1 MLSKLLSILK
11 LWLVFALLAFPAF
24 YFVYKYGHPNFGL
37 KDFHDYYKLYK
48 DMDVASVDAP
58 FNMRLLSS
66 FFVYLFYKAG
76 FHYHTEIVFDSLGMD
91 KQVFFSAVL
100 FNYLCVVST
109 CVVIYYMIK
118 DQLKNVL
125 LSFIGGLLYLLG
137 FGTLFYE
144 LMPITDALSVLLF
157 ALAFFYYLKRSYWI
171 LVPLLLLI
179 FQREY
184 IFLAL
189 GLVTLMDY
197 WKFRAKYY
205 MKVLLICIFCFAIYF
220 ILRKTIF
227 YTPTYDH
234 QASLGYF
241 VSSIFKLQFPLLPY
255 IKQTVMTMNLFIL
268 YIGLVLYKKYKGLYL
283 ADRFGL
289 MKQVAL
295 FLQIN
300 IISFAAVFGNNTG
313 RYLYILVP
321 MVIYQIMMEG
331 KDLVIV
337 NNEK

>member
-1 MLSKLLSILK
+1 MFLKSLSVLK
-11 LWLVFALLAFPAF
+11 VWLVFALLTFPAF

-48 DMDVASVDAP
+48 DMDIASVDAP

-66 FFVYLFYKAG
+66 FFVYIFYKAG

-109 CVVIYYMIK
+109 CVVIYYTIK
-118 DQLKNVL
+118 VQFKNVL
-125 LSFIGGLLYLLG
+125 LSFIGGALYLMG

-157 ALAFFYYLKRSYWI
+157 ALLFFYYLKWSYWI
-171 LVPLLLLI
+171 IVPLLLLI

-189 GLVTLMDY
+189 GLVTAMDY
-197 WKFRAKYY
+197 WKYREKYY
-205 MKVLLICIFCFAIYF
+205 IHLLLICILCFTIY
-220 ILRKTIF
+220 IVLRKTVF

-234 QASLGYF
+234 QASIGYF

-255 IKQTVMTMNLFIL
+255 LKQTLMTMNLFIL
-268 YIGLVLYKKYKGLYL
+268 YIGLVLYKKYKGIYL
-283 ADRFGL
+283 VDKFGL
-289 MKQVAL
+289 IKQIAL

-321 MVIYQIMMEG
+321 MVIYQIIVEG
-331 KDLVIV
+331 KDLLSVS
-337 NNEK
+337 NEK